1 MDHKSLEYLFNQN
14 ELNLRPLNDLNCLR
28 TMITL
33 LAIISVR
40 KLNGCKVVTQLMK
53 IMVTVHKRKR
63 TKFNVYNFKDEIFI
77 REEECNG
84 PAHTHKKKKKK
95 KRKEKKRLWL
105 DFSCF
110 HTCPPTTLTSPPHK
124 YHLTLSL
131 SWPVNKDPLCLI
143 SF

>member
-1 MDHKSLEYLFNQN
+1 MTRSWLQLCLLENLETWLYERYDVCMDHKSLEYLFNQN

-84 PAHTHKKKKKK
+84 PAHTHKNKKK
-95 KRKEKKRLWL
+95 
-105 DFSCF
+105 
-110 HTCPPTTLTSPPHK
+110 
-124 YHLTLSL
+124 
-131 SWPVNKDPLCLI
+131 
-143 SF
+143 